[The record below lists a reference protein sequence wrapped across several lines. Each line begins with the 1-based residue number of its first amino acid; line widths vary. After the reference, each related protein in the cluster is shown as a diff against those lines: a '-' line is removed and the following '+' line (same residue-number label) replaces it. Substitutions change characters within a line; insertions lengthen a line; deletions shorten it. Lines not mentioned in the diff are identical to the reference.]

1 MSGSRC
7 RKSNVV
13 YEVGFQLCPEEKR
26 ATYIGEIARNL
37 YTRGREHMQN
47 FEKKKTESFI
57 FKHQQ
62 DHHYGT
68 TPDLQRG

>member
-1 MSGSRC
+1 MQGWYS
-7 RKSNVV
+7 V
-13 YEVGFQLCPEEKR
+13 
-26 ATYIGEIARNL
+26 
-37 YTRGREHMQN
+37 REQVQN

-68 TPDLQRG
+68 TPDFKASVKYSFSRQIAEGVAIQRFEGDVLNT